1 MSLDLARLHADFPD
15 VDPEPHSRPLGETA
29 YRLRLPSLE
38 DERRFEWAELRLPKG
53 FPDNALARI
62 ALSPDA
68 ILHIPH
74 IEVGGYLCIQDDPGP
89 DSGLNPND
97 RVLTLLIAYQE
108 SFLAPWRK
116 GELDDDFEKEP
127 LNYWYIFCEQHKKAT
142 DPIRR
147 VYTVDDHPHAPCV
160 RESTLLVSSRLVVAG
175 DHSAPEISP
184 FIKTLSHQN
193 EQHKIV
199 KIAEIPIGSPLTPHT
214 WPSSEEEL
222 DAELQRHLN
231 DKEYASFFK
240 PVRRNVRFHRIV
252 LFRYPSY
259 AFAYLMP
266 GGPPTKLNEN
276 DNRKTYPA
284 RSTILPLP
292 VYRFDSQWTVGRDQH
307 PEVASRQNQH
317 IVVLGAGALGSTVV
331 EHLAKAGVGRITLVD
346 HDSFETENIGRHSLG
361 GEAVGLKKAFAI
373 ADRLNRSYPSCCII
387 PEVIKA
393 QHWLNQHPLRG
404 VDLLMD
410 LTGEPEVRWVVNQ
423 ARARNDC
430 PHLVA
435 WMEPFVAAAHV
446 CCLPC
451 GTQWHQDS
459 QDPLRQLE
467 AVLWP
472 DDVIRK
478 QPGCSSRFQSY
489 TAVAAGYAVAMVAEQ
504 TLDMLDNGISAP
516 RIVSWVRGQKYL
528 DKQWP
533 GLTHRD
539 WVTPEVSQD
548 SWIQIRSFP

>member
-1 MSLDLARLHADFPD
+1 VSLDLVRLHADFPD
-15 VDPEPHSRPLGETA
+15 VDPEPLSRPLGETA
-29 YRLRLPSLE
+29 YRLHLPSLE
-38 DERRFEWAELRLPKG
+38 VERRFEWAELRLPKG
-53 FPDNALARI
+53 FPDNALAKI

-68 ILHIPH
+68 ILRIPH
-74 IEVGGYLCIQDDPGP
+74 IEAGGYLCIQDDPGP
-89 DSGLNPND
+89 DSGLSPND

-108 SFLAPWRK
+108 TFLVPWRK

-127 LNYWYIFCEQHKKAT
+127 LNYWYIFCEQQQKAT

-147 VYTVDDHPHAPCV
+147 VYTVDGRSHAPRV
-160 RESTLLVSSRLVVAG
+160 RESTLLVPRRLVVAG
-175 DHSAPEISP
+175 DHSAPEVSP
-184 FIKTLSHQN
+184 FLKTLSDQN
-193 EQHKIV
+193 AQHKIV
-199 KIAEIPIGSPLTPHT
+199 KIAEIPIVSPLTPHN
-214 WPSSEEEL
+214 WPSSEEDL

-231 DKEYASFFK
+231 GKEYASFFK
-240 PVRRNVRFHRIV
+240 PVRRKVRSHRIV
-252 LFRYPSY
+252 IFRHPSY

-361 GEAVGLKKAFAI
+361 GESVGQKKAFAI
-373 ADRLNRSYPSCCII
+373 AARLNRSYPSCRIM
-387 PEVIKA
+387 PETIKA

-410 LTGEPEVRWVVNQ
+410 LTGEPEVRWKVDQ

-430 PHLVA
+430 SCLVA

-451 GTQWHQDS
+451 GTQWHQGNQDS
-459 QDPLRQLE
+459 LRQLE
-467 AVLWP
+467 AVNWP

-504 TLDMLDNGISAP
+504 ALDMLDNSVSAP
-516 RIVSWVRGQKYL
+516 RVVSWVRGQQYL

-533 GLTHRD
+533 GLMHRD
-539 WVTPEVSQD
+539 WVTPTLSQD